1 MGRKAPFH
9 SQWPGYWQ
17 EKQRSGPPETALPQ
31 TAGSYADHPSKLSK
45 WMQPREPKR
54 HLGTPWVR
62 MHDLPLQ
69 RSVPT
74 YKWKSPA
81 ASGW

>member
-1 MGRKAPFH
+1 
-9 SQWPGYWQ
+9 
-17 EKQRSGPPETALPQ
+17 
-31 TAGSYADHPSKLSK
+31 
-45 WMQPREPKR
+45 MQPTEPKR